1 MVKIK
6 LNSKGHI
13 EKPYSYPVTS
23 YSIPTQPALGYNSFI
38 ILILHCFNSFFYY
51 FGIFYMNLKNKIIY
65 SYFIYLI
72 NELIPRGRRSPSMK
86 LQSKARRE
94 GVRDGRDGASLPE
107 K

>member
-23 YSIPTQPALGYNSFI
+23 YSITTQLALGYNSFI

-72 NELIPRGRRSPSMK
+72 NKR
-86 LQSKARRE
+86 
-94 GVRDGRDGASLPE
+94 
-107 K
+107 